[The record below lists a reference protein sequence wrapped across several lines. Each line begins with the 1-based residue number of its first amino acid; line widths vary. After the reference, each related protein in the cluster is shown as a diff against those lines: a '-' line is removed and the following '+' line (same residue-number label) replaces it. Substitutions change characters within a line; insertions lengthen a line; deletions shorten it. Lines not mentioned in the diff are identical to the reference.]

1 MTYNVFS
8 GTLNPSHF
16 TSLLAIIK
24 FLESVTEWSRVVC
37 EGEQFVVLELPL
49 LFESGKM
56 LRFIDT
62 VIVVYW
68 FVLLSYLVKKVPN
81 ASRDTVAMYLRC
93 GGIFSMAAL
102 CNRAGHNIFVG
113 HYIFALWFFHGRP
126 M

>member
-68 FVLLSYLVKKVPN
+68 FVLLSYLVKKSTKCFP
-81 ASRDTVAMYLRC
+81 
-93 GGIFSMAAL
+93 
-102 CNRAGHNIFVG
+102 
-113 HYIFALWFFHGRP
+113 
-126 M
+126 